1 MLLLKKLNTFFS
13 FTEDIY
19 DNDWLNVYNETASG
33 DGDTE
38 TEVTCVLN
46 KCGDQDGTGNISRSA
61 HRTSNFTN
69 PKFQFS

>member
-33 DGDTE
+33 DGDRE

-46 KCGDQDGTGNISRSA
+46 KCGNQDGTGNLTTIGLRSA
-61 HRTSNFTN
+61 GQYRL
-69 PKFQFS
+69 